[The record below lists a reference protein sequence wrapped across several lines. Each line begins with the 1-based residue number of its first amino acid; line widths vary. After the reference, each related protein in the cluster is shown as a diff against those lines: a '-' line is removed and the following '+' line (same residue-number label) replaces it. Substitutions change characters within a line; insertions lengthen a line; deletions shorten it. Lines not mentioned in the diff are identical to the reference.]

1 MYTSLL
7 RAASLQG
14 MKTIFVETGMIG
26 EIRAHP
32 TNERLY
38 RRTGL
43 TWVSGI
49 KLIMMISCRDGIQ
62 FDDEF
67 C

>member
-1 MYTSLL
+1 MKLL
-7 RAASLQG
+7 TE
-14 MKTIFVETGMIG
+14 MEMIG
-26 EIRAHP
+26 VIQAHP

-49 KLIMMISCRDGIQ
+49 KLIMMMSCRQ
-62 FDDEF
+62 HTV
-67 C
+67 